1 MATNFTKKIQSHGFE
16 VVIFNGGIISYGVAQ
31 EFLKLS
37 RDVLALKPDIVLSLS
52 GVNDVNLRTS
62 YPEHP
67 MIHIYQ
73 DLLLK
78 HIVKKE
84 NFFCA
89 GVNTTING
97 VDYGIKENNED
108 YLHWIKCIR
117 MMHAVTSEYNIDF
130 LAFLQPMLGLGT
142 YKLNEKE
149 KNMLEQPNLEAE
161 CRYGLHKSL
170 VSGID
175 KFYKNAQ
182 KEASSYEY
190 IIDIGQSFDGMSD
203 LYTDLSHVN
212 EKAMKLLRKLF

>member
-1 MATNFTKKIQSHGFE
+1 M
-16 VVIFNGGIISYGVAQ
+16 
-31 EFLKLS
+31 KLS

-84 NFFCA
+84 KFFCA

-117 MMHAVTSEYNIDF
+117 MMHTVASEFNIDF

>member
-1 MATNFTKKIQSHGFE
+1 MATNFTKKIQRHGFE

-62 YPEHP
+62 YLEHP

-84 NFFCA
+84 KFFCA

-97 VDYGIKENNED
+97 VDYGTKENNEK

-117 MMHAVTSEYNIDF
+117 MMH
-130 LAFLQPMLGLGT
+130 
-142 YKLNEKE
+142 
-149 KNMLEQPNLEAE
+149 
-161 CRYGLHKSL
+161 
-170 VSGID
+170 
-175 KFYKNAQ
+175 
-182 KEASSYEY
+182 
-190 IIDIGQSFDGMSD
+190 
-203 LYTDLSHVN
+203 
-212 EKAMKLLRKLF
+212 